1 MKRLKSGWIGIVITG
16 ILMTFIVTYI
26 ITAFFYKIS
35 IGNNIEIFE
44 ALLQPKNIYNYVRG
58 DDNLK
63 VIIPFIPLM
72 ILGIYLY
79 LLRKNIFK
87 EEYNDA
93 HDFGLYGTAQWENP
107 DKLRNGKVLANSK
120 ESTYK
125 KDLKYNLTKLKNGY
139 ILGKVPNSNKLLI
152 MDESADVSNQNI
164 AVIGSSGSSKSQSY
178 VIPNLINVRDKS
190 IIVTDPKGELY
201 DLTAQL
207 KKDQGYKI
215 YQVDFISFMQSKY
228 NPLSYVETTLQAQ
241 KVANTIISNF
251 EGDGGDN
258 VFFKNSATNMLSALI
273 IYVKAEFPPEEANM
287 EKVVQIYTDYVQ
299 DETTF
304 KKWIKTIHDEHPAK
318 EMLNSI
324 IDLTGNTRG
333 SVTSTLNNGFNIFK
347 LPQVKQMT
355 RKSDFHFKDFIDEKA
370 ILYVKLSMEDDTFAP
385 LTSVFFSQMINIYY
399 DIASESENQ
408 KLKRKIVFMLDEFA
422 NIGKIDNYSRT
433 LATCRSL
440 GLSMHTI
447 IQNKSQ
453 LEKNSMYG
461 SEETNDIL
469 SNHDTI
475 VLLRAKQEDTETTKW
490 ISDALGTT
498 TKEITKESVSV
509 SRQGKTVSTN
519 KEHIE
524 RPLMTQA
531 EVGSLKKHQSIVI
544 IAGYN
549 PMLLNKAMQSDIYQD
564 LISKYDSKVGDY
576 VANYNNKRKEL
587 GFETPIMKKENHEV
601 VEEQKL
607 SDYQKNKPINYYD
620 YLSEDENDQNPYNME
635 NQIINKI
642 IKESNITKEDINKMN
657 SFEDVQKDK
666 DEYKINEEDAL
677 SEVTEKI
684 NKQIEEGESIL
695 NESVMDLLESDEDG
709 IAL

>member
-1 MKRLKSGWIGIVITG
+1 MKKLKSGWIGIIITG
-16 ILMTFIVTYI
+16 ILITLIVSYI
-26 ITAFFYKIS
+26 ITSFFYKIS
-35 IGNNIEIFE
+35 IGNNIELLE
-44 ALLQPKNIYNYVRG
+44 ALSQPKDIYNYVSS

-63 VIIPFIPLM
+63 IIIPFIPLI
-72 ILGIYLY
+72 ILSIYLY

-87 EEYNDA
+87 EEYSDA
-93 HDFGLYGTAQWENP
+93 HDFGLYGTAQWANP
-107 DKLRNGKVLANSK
+107 DKLRNGKVLADAK

-125 KDLKYNLTKLKNGY
+125 TDLKYNLTQLKNGY
-139 ILGKVPNSNKLLI
+139 ILGKVPNSKKLLI
-152 MDESADVSNQNI
+152 MDESADVSNQNV
-164 AVIGSSGSSKSQSY
+164 AVIGSSGSAKSQSY

-241 KVANTIISNF
+241 KVANTIITNF
-251 EGDGGDN
+251 EGDSGGDN

-287 EKVVQIYTDYVQ
+287 EKVVQVYTDYVQ
-299 DETTF
+299 DEDTF
-304 KKWIKTIHDEHPAK
+304 NKWIKTIPNEHPAR

-355 RKSDFHFKDFIDEKA
+355 RTSDFHFKDFVDEKA
-370 ILYVKLSMEDDTFAP
+370 ILYVKLSMEDDTFSP

-399 DIASESENQ
+399 DVASNSKSQ

-453 LEKNSMYG
+453 LEKRSMYG
-461 SEETNDIL
+461 TEETNDIL
-469 SNHDTI
+469 SNHDTTI
-475 VLLRAKQEDTETTKW
+475 VLRAKPEDTETTQW
-490 ISDALGTT
+490 ISDALGKT

-524 RPLMTQA
+524 RPLLTPSEIGALEKQ
-531 EVGSLKKHQSIVI
+531 QSIVI
-544 IAGYN
+544 IAGQN
-549 PMLLNKAMQSDIYQD
+549 PLFLNKAYQSDIYQD
-564 LISKYDSKVGDY
+564 LVSTKIGNDF
-576 VANYNNKRKEL
+576 VANYNKKRKEL
-587 GFETPIMKKENHEV
+587 GYNTPLMNETIHEV
-601 VEEQKL
+601 IEEQKL
-607 SDYQKNKPINYYD
+607 SDYQKNKTINYYD
-620 YLSEDENDQNPYNME
+620 YLPNNESDKNSYNVE
-635 NQIINKI
+635 NQLMKKI
-642 IKESNITKEDINKMN
+642 IEESNITKEDIDKIN
-657 SFEDVQKDK
+657 SLENVQDENN
-666 DEYKINEEDAL
+666 EYKINKEDDL
-677 SEVTEKI
+677 SEVTEII
-684 NKQIEEGESIL
+684 NKQIEDGENIL
-695 NESVMDLLESDEDG
+695 EESLIDLLESDDDG

>member
-1 MKRLKSGWIGIVITG
+1 MKKLKSGWIGIIITG
-16 ILMTFIVTYI
+16 ILITLIISYI

-35 IGNNIEIFE
+35 IGNNIELLE
-44 ALLQPKNIYNYVRG
+44 ALSQPKNIYNYVSS

-63 VIIPFIPLM
+63 IIIPFIPLI
-72 ILGIYLY
+72 ILSVYLY

-87 EEYNDA
+87 EEYSDA
-93 HDFGLYGTAQWENP
+93 HDFGLYGTSKWENP
-107 DKLRNGKVLANSK
+107 NKLRDGKVLADAK
-120 ESTYK
+120 KSTYK
-125 KDLKYNLTKLKNGY
+125 KDIKYNLEELKNGY
-139 ILGKVPNSNKLLI
+139 ILGKVPESKKLLI

-287 EKVVQIYTDYVQ
+287 EKVVQTYTDYVQ
-299 DETTF
+299 DEETF
-304 KKWIKTIHDEHPAK
+304 NKWIKTIPNEHPAK

-347 LPQVKQMT
+347 LPQVKRMT
-355 RKSDFHFKDFIDEKA
+355 QKSDFHFKDFIDEKA

-399 DIASESENQ
+399 DVASESKNQ

-453 LEKNSMYG
+453 LEKKSMYG
-461 SEETNDIL
+461 AEETNDIL

-475 VLLRAKQEDTETTKW
+475 VILRAKQEDTETTKW

-531 EVGSLKKHQSIVI
+531 EVGSLEKHQSIVI

-549 PMLLNKAMQSDIYQD
+549 PMFLNKAMQSDIYQD
-564 LISKYDSKVGDY
+564 LISIYDNKVGDF
-576 VANYNNKRKEL
+576 VANYHNKRKEL
-587 GFETPIMKKENHEV
+587 GFETPIMKEEKHEV

-620 YLSEDENDQNPYNME
+620 YLPNNESDKNSYNVE
-635 NQIINKI
+635 NQLMKKI
-642 IKESNITKEDINKMN
+642 IEESNITKEDIDKIN
-657 SFEDVQKDK
+657 SLENVQDENN
-666 DEYKINEEDAL
+666 EYKINKEDDL
-677 SEVTEKI
+677 SEVTEII
-684 NKQIEEGESIL
+684 NKQIEDGENIL
-695 NESVMDLLESDEDG
+695 EESVIDLLESDDDG

>member
-1 MKRLKSGWIGIVITG
+1 MSKLKDGWLNLVIIGVVISLISSYLITS
-16 ILMTFIVTYI
+16 YI
-26 ITAFFYKIS
+26 YKFTV
-35 IGNNIEIFE
+35 GNEMQIFD
-44 ALLQPKNIYNYVRG
+44 ALKQPTNIYNYVSN
-58 DDNLK
+58 DENLK
-63 VIIPFIPLM
+63 MIVPFIPIG
-72 ILGIYLY
+72 ILVLFLY
-79 LLRKNIFK
+79 ILRKNLFNQQ
-87 EEYNDA
+87 YSDA
-93 HDFGLYGTAQWENP
+93 HEYGIHGTAQWENP
-107 DKLRNGKVLANSK
+107 DKIRDGDVLAASK

-164 AVIGSSGSSKSQSY
+164 AVIGSSGSAKSQSY

-201 DLTAQL
+201 NLTAQL

-241 KVANTIISNF
+241 KVANTIITNF
-251 EGDGGDN
+251 EGDGGGDN

-273 IYVKAEFPPEEANM
+273 IYVKAEFPPEKANM
-287 EKVVQIYTDYVQ
+287 EQVVNVYTMHVQ
-299 DETTF
+299 DEDTF
-304 KKWIKTIHDEHPAK
+304 KEWIKTIPEDHPAR

-355 RKSDFHFKDFIDEKA
+355 RTSDFHFQDFVEEKS

-399 DIASESENQ
+399 DVASLSHDQ

-453 LEKNSMYG
+453 LEKRSMYG

-469 SNHDTI
+469 GNHDTTI
-475 VLLRAKQEDTETTKW
+475 LLRAKQEDTDTTKW
-490 ISDALGTT
+490 ISDALGQT
-498 TKEITKESVSV
+498 TKEVSKESVSV

-519 KEHIE
+519 KEHVE
-524 RPLMTQA
+524 RPLLTQS
-531 EVGSLKKHQSIVI
+531 EIGSLEKHQSIVI
-544 IAGYN
+544 IAGQN
-549 PMLLNKAMQSDIYQD
+549 PLFLNKAMQSDIYQD
-564 LISKYDSKVGDY
+564 LISKKDNTGNF
-576 VANYNNKRKEL
+576 VANYNNRRGEL
-587 GFETPIMKKENHEV
+587 GFTSPVMKEEVHEV
-601 VEEQKL
+601 IEEQKL
-607 SDYQKNKPINYYD
+607 SDYQKNKTK
-620 YLSEDENDQNPYNME
+620 S
-635 NQIINKI
+635 
-642 IKESNITKEDINKMN
+642 IKDDLPKDSSVETSKRLVKQANLTQEDIQ
-657 SFEDVQKDK
+657 E
-666 DEYKINEEDAL
+666 INENTIETKKTNENKEFPEKTNDAL
-677 SEVTEKI
+677 REVENEIFKG
-684 NKQIEEGESIL
+684 EEIMKENTFGDFI
-695 NESVMDLLESDEDG
+695 DG
-709 IAL
+709 MEF